1 MANFRKR
8 RFQEEETEETATPQA
23 SETTESET
31 NSDEQLITILTEMG
45 LSAESAQALYQ
56 MALDLAKEGKGEK
69 VEASRMSRRQLEF
82 KRELRKRREMR
93 RQRMEA
99 RGERREF
106 GVRRELR
113 ERDARRPMDARR
125 ERFARSER
133 PGRELRRERFGA
145 EQTDSLIRRQRATI
159 IELRKQLKEFGAMP
173 AAQRLS
179 AQRQNI
185 EQPVVPT
192 GGSIQERVFNAMKNF
207 GKR

>member
-8 RFQEEETEETATPQA
+8 RFQEEETEETTSQTA

-31 NSDEQLITILTEMG
+31 NSDDKLITILTEMG

-56 MALDLAKEGKGEK
+56 MALDLAKEGNGEK

-125 ERFARSER
+125 ERFERS
-133 PGRELRRERFGA
+133 GRGMRRERFGA

-159 IELRKQLKEFGAMP
+159 IELRKQLKEFGALP

-179 AQRQNI
+179 AQRQNDV
-185 EQPVVPT
+185 QPGVPT